1 MSSQRVKAYN
11 DVVKRLALA
20 GFCAAAVLAA
30 IAITRAQDN
39 ATDAARLI
47 EVLQLDT
54 GDVVAEV
61 GAGDGSLTIAIAKHV
76 GPTGR
81 VYSSEMPSNL
91 ERLRS
96 AVAKSDL
103 SYIQVVEGKT
113 DSANVPDGCCD
124 ALFLRNVYHHFSAP
138 AAMNASFLRALK
150 PGGRLVIID
159 FPPRGNAATAPPEKR
174 GERSSHGV
182 SAETVVNE
190 LKAAGFEVTTTE
202 ERPNR
207 WFLVGAV
214 KPAP

>member
-1 MSSQRVKAYN
+1 MPSDPGRYN
-11 DVVKRLALA
+11 AAMVKRLAFA
-20 GFCAAAVLAA
+20 GLFAAAVLTW
-30 IAITRAQDN
+30 IAIGRAQDN

-47 EVLQLDT
+47 EVLQLDA

-61 GAGDGSLTIAIAKHV
+61 GAGDGSLTIAIARHV
-76 GPTGR
+76 GPSGR
-81 VYSSEMPSNL
+81 VFTSELAGNL
-91 ERLRS
+91 ERLRNAIS
-96 AVAKSDL
+96 KSGL
-103 SYIQVVEGKT
+103 SHIEVVEGKA

-159 FPPRGNAATAPPEKR
+159 FPPRGNAATAAPEQR

-182 SAETVVNE
+182 SADTVVNE

-202 ERPNR
+202 ARQNR
-207 WFLVGAV
+207 WFLVAAV
-214 KPAP
+214 KPVE